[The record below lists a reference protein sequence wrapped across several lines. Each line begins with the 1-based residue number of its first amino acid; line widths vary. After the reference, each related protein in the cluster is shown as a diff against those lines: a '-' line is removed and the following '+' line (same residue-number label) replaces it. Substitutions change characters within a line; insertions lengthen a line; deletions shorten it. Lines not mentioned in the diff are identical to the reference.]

1 MAKRNKSG
9 FVADHSNDPLTGQPW
24 APGEKPKRAKNTK
37 GLTVVSQG
45 PVDIVEESLTGS
57 DAPDWTKT
65 KGERMLERI
74 QKTTAER
81 EADLAPVV
89 EAENTV
95 KPNRKAK
102 KDRKQAKAAKKVAA
116 KKVSKAG
123 IKLRKDGKPRK
134 NGAVPRIK
142 TLAPR
147 KPRGAYKSVEAKAE
161 TQRKASVRKQAA
173 KEALPPKPEGR
184 QAKIIALIS
193 TKRGASLNEIM
204 AATGWQAHSVRGF
217 MSTQCKKGQ
226 PIESFKSEDGR
237 TYRLMPE
244 GKPSK

>member
-1 MAKRNKSG
+1 MAKR
-9 FVADHSNDPLTGQPW
+9 
-24 APGEKPKRAKNTK
+24 KNG

-45 PVDIVEESLTGS
+45 PVEIVEESLTGS

-65 KGERMLERI
+65 K
-74 QKTTAER
+74 AER
-81 EADLAPVV
+81 EAEAEATILEADSIADHQ
-89 EAENTV
+89 AENTV

-102 KDRKQAKAAKKVAA
+102 KDRKDPMRLANGLLDLDKVIRKNLKERKAAKKVSA

-134 NGAVPRIK
+134 NGAVPRVK

-193 TKRGASLNEIM
+193 AKRGATLNEIM

-217 MSTQCKKGQ
+217 MSTQCKKGM
-226 PIESFKSEDGR
+226 PIESFKSGDGR